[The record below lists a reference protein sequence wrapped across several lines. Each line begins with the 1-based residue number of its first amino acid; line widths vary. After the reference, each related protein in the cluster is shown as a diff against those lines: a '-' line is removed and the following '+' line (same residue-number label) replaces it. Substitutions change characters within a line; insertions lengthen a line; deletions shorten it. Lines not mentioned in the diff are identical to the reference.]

1 MPLPRDFL
9 TRQIAA
15 TETQILAYQTLVA
28 DFLDNGG
35 VITYTLD
42 DGQTRT
48 VVTRMDL
55 VRLEQ
60 EIDRLLNRLS
70 VLCARRDG
78 SGSTIGRPD
87 W

>member
-9 TRQIAA
+9 NSQITA
-15 TETQILAYQTLVA
+15 TQTQINEYQSLIA
-28 DFLDNGG
+28 EFLDNGG

-60 EIDRLLNRLS
+60 QVDRLLNRLS

-78 SGSTIGRPD
+78 GGSTIGRPC